1 MDDNRF
7 SWTLSTPGIWERD
20 TDEVEE
26 FYASLA
32 KSHEG
37 TGRVFFAMT
46 GFVSFSVSVEP
57 GSSLE
62 QTKRRAEDSLKS
74 AWLRLRFDH
83 PTIAS
88 KVMFDDDKGKYKKVY
103 DTYSDKASWDKWVD
117 ETFRLVDL
125 PEGKTGL
132 DWCNADPPVPERP
145 TLFLIRSPTPPK
157 SKLEDHGLFKA
168 DLVLRAQHAIIDG
181 MGTLQLF
188 NNLVAHASTAYTDPE
203 ILLPSFGQEY
213 VNLSPPLRIA
223 ANIPAALTQEQEE
236 HMRDILAYNAS
247 LRNDIE
253 IASPPFNR
261 ENSTPGTHK
270 RVALTLSS
278 DVTAKILEACR
289 GLNLSV
295 THAYHASIAFAVRD
309 LQEKKQQE
317 RKVRYINYSL
327 INERGHCAAPY
338 SMPAHAASVY
348 HSVSGRCL
356 ALDLLVAGARVDDT
370 SGPSR
375 EAKRNEFLSIVKHV
389 REYYLDIRNNEE
401 HIKLVPS
408 YWAMSTAPYPGPQ
421 VPPIPPR
428 NETPSISISSM
439 GVLENVIAH
448 RHGEFSLDGPWVTGE
463 ELGTGMGLFLGTWR
477 GRVTVSAAYND
488 AYHGEEEVKDFLERC
503 NGIVLD
509 GLGLGV

>member
-1 MDDNRF
+1 MEDNRF
-7 SWTLSTPGIWERD
+7 SWTLSAPGIWERD
-20 TDEVEE
+20 TDEVED

-32 KSHEG
+32 KSHKG

-46 GFVSFSVSVEP
+46 GFVSFSVPVER

-88 KVMFDDDKGKYKKVY
+88 KVMFDDGKGKYKKVY
-103 DTYSDKASWDKWVD
+103 ETYRDKSSWGNWVD
-117 ETFRLVDL
+117 ETFRVVDL

-145 TLFLIRSPTPPK
+145 TLFLIRSPIPPE
-157 SKLEDHGLFKA
+157 SKLEGHGLFKA
-168 DLVLRAQHAIIDG
+168 DLALRAQHAIIDG
-181 MGTLQLF
+181 MGTLHLF
-188 NNLVAHASTAYTDPE
+188 NNLFAHASTTYTNPE
-203 ILLPSFGQEY
+203 TPLPPFGQEY
-213 VNLSPPLRIA
+213 VNLSPPLRVA

-247 LRNDIE
+247 LKKDIE

-261 ENSTPGTHK
+261 KNFTPGIHK

-278 DVTAKILEACR
+278 EATAKIIEACR

-295 THAYHASIAFAVRD
+295 THAYHASIALAVRD
-309 LQEKKQQE
+309 LQEKREVE

-327 INERGHCAAPY
+327 INERGHCSAPY
-338 SMPAHAASVY
+338 STPAHAVSVY
-348 HSVSGRCL
+348 HSISGRGL
-356 ALDLLVAGARVDDT
+356 ALDLLVADAGLDET

-375 EAKRNEFLSIVKHV
+375 KAKRNEFLSTVEHI
-389 REYYLDIRNNEE
+389 RGYYFAIRNNEE

-408 YWAMSTAPYPGPQ
+408 YWAMSTAPYPGAQ

-428 NETPSISISSM
+428 NETPSVSISSM
-439 GVLENVIAH
+439 GVLDNIISH
-448 RHGEFSLDGPWVTGE
+448 RHGEFSLESPWVTGE
-463 ELGTGMGLFLGTWR
+463 ELGTGLGLFLGTWK

-488 AYHGEEEVKDFLERC
+488 AYHGEEEVRDFLEMC
-503 NGIVLD
+503 NGIVRD
-509 GLGLGV
+509 GLGV